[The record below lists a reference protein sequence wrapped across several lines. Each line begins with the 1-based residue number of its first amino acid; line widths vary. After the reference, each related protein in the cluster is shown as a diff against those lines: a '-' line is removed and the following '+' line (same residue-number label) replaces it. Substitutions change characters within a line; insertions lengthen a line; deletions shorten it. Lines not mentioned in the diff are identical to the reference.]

1 MLLDEHTDSATPVE
15 VVALAR
21 LALSSEIAPP
31 PHLCPELEAK
41 GWVNRSEDGGY
52 HLTEEGLGLLEAFE

>member
-1 MLLDEHTDSATPVE
+1 MLLDEHSENATPVE

-21 LALSSEIAPP
+21 LALSPELTPP

-41 GWVNRSEDGGY
+41 GWVNRQKEGGY
-52 HLTEEGLGLLEAFE
+52 RLTDEGLSLLEAFD